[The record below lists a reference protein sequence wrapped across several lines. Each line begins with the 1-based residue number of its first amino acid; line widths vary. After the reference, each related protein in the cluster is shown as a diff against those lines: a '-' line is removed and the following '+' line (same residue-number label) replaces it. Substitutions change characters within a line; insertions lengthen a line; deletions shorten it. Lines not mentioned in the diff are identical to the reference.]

1 MAIFRAPASDTA
13 ISHIVG
19 YTISLI
25 SVQSIFLRGQ
35 IGTLQLHIVLSIYVS
50 PLHPH
55 LGWFRTH
62 FDGLNPYFEIFAKLQ
77 RRAVVVQNHCGALT
91 WSPRLAVPVL
101 VALWNTKKLRTK
113 GWFSFGKFHFISWG
127 FPSDLAHQPGNLSLS
142 FLGAAQ

>member
-25 SVQSIFLRGQ
+25 SVHSIFLRGQ

-55 LGWFRTH
+55 LGYASSTPKALPILILWIQTSPEKVRQTPQIIPQSH
-62 FDGLNPYFEIFAKLQ
+62 FL
-77 RRAVVVQNHCGALT
+77 RRYGWIHRDQELT
-91 WSPRLAVPVL
+91 INNQQKP
-101 VALWNTKKLRTK
+101 
-113 GWFSFGKFHFISWG
+113 
-127 FPSDLAHQPGNLSLS
+127 
-142 FLGAAQ
+142 